1 MNKEN
6 KKQQSIETKE
16 YIIDSMIND
25 LKKLKVS
32 LINNKELTDAGHRRK
47 TGIQQLKDKK
57 RMIQF
62 CLNKL
67 EVA

>member
-1 MNKEN
+1 MTKEN
-6 KKQQSIETKE
+6 KKQQDIEITE
-16 YIIDSMIND
+16 LIIDTMIND

-32 LINNKELTDAGHRRK
+32 LINNRELTDEGYRRK

-62 CLNKL
+62 CLNNL